1 MELNASIDAWRGAWA
16 SLRVTVSAVAMFA
29 V

>member
-1 MELNASIDAWRGAWA
+1 MVLNASIEAWRGAWA
-16 SLRVTVSAVAMFA
+16 SLRVTVSEVAMFA

>member
-1 MELNASIDAWRGAWA
+1 MELNASIEPWRGAWA